1 MKKLTKLMILVLCF
15 AFCIVS
21 VAGLTACVESGSETV
36 KIGVLVA
43 DASGA
48 EALAFKNYYE
58 SYVSGQYDVEF
69 IYSAALEDAAGAK
82 AQVETF
88 ISQNC
93 KAIIDMA
100 DKDRAGLAEY
110 CNGKKV
116 YYAIASGMMDDES
129 FNKCKG
135 YEYFIGQIGPDMAT
149 EYQAGL
155 KMGEYYASKNVKNV
169 GIYGAFIPNP
179 MHSYRLAGVL
189 TGLGLTYDGAS
200 GMDIVAKIGVSVD
213 ATKIAGNV
221 NVQYMAGYG
230 DSTSDEISAII
241 NAKVD
246 AYLSVG
252 MTTTFFAAQLNQA
265 NIPYG
270 DIDAFTSSN
279 QEHMTNGKLNY
290 LAGKYAS
297 SIGPVFAAI
306 MSAVNGAPIRDNGNA
321 ISINQN
327 YGVAKSATE
336 FATMAEGSTPIYDKA
351 LLDTIIGTKNAPVS
365 YEAFKAVVDAH

>member
-1 MKKLTKLMILVLCF
+1 MKKLLAKLMMLVLSC
-15 AFCIVS
+15 ALCIGTV
-21 VAGLTACVESGSETV
+21 VGLTACGGGGGTV

-58 SYVSGQYDVEF
+58 NYVAKEYDVEF

-82 AQVETF
+82 AQTETF

-116 YYAIASGMMDDES
+116 YYAIASGMMDDAS

-135 YEYFIGQIGPDMAT
+135 YEYFVGQIGPDMAT

-155 KMGEYYASKNVKNV
+155 GMGQYYASQNVTKV
-169 GIYGAFIPNP
+169 GVYGAFIPNP
-179 MHSYRLAGVL
+179 MHSFRLAGVL
-189 TGLGLTYDGAS
+189 TGLGLTYDGAT
-200 GMDIVAKIGVSVD
+200 GMDIVGKIGTSVD
-213 ATKIAGNV
+213 ATKIAGTV
-221 NVQYMAGYG
+221 SVQYMAGYG
-230 DSTSDEISAII
+230 ASTSDEISAII
-241 NAKVD
+241 GANVD

-270 DIDAFTSSN
+270 DIDAFTAAN
-279 QEHMTNGKLNY
+279 QEHMTSGKLNY

-327 YGVAKSATE
+327 YGVAKTAAEFTTMTE
-336 FATMAEGSTPIYDKA
+336 GTTPIYNKTV
-351 LLDTIIGTKNAPVS
+351 LDTIIGTKDAAVS
-365 YEAFKAVVDAH
+365 YTAFKAVVDAH